1 MPNVLIPI
9 LGDQLSLNN
18 PALRDVD
25 PKNAVIVMAEVLD
38 ESTHVWS
45 SKMRSAVFLS
55 AMRHFHQALQS
66 NGWTVEYS
74 QLGQFKNL
82 PDAWKAACK
91 KYRSKVLRVCETGDQ
106 RVELYLK
113 QFCTEQQLAF
123 ELLDD
128 DHFLIS
134 RADFSRW
141 AGKAVENKK
150 AHLRMEMFYRFM
162 RKRHQVL
169 MQDDEPEGG
178 QWNYDADNRESFGSK
193 GPQDLPQAQHFKAD
207 AITLAVI
214 KDLARELPDQP
225 GSAADFCWPVT
236 RAQGLEA
243 LNQFIQYR
251 LARFGPTQDAM
262 WTDQPFLF
270 HSLLSVALNLK
281 LISPREVIDAAVA
294 AYKNGQADLASV
306 EGFIRQILGWREFMR
321 GVYWLD
327 MPHMKTANHF
337 QYQRA
342 LPSWYWT
349 GKTKMNCMSQAI
361 GQTLQYGYAHHIQRL
376 MITGNFALLAGIK
389 PQQVCDWYLAVYVD
403 AIEWVELPN
412 TAGMALYANGGRF
425 TTKPYV
431 ASGAYV
437 KRMSNY
443 CKSCE
448 YDPAQKVGPKA
459 CPMST
464 LYWDFLDRHRD
475 ELKANSR
482 AMLMMKN
489 YERLSEADLVAIR
502 EQAALTLKNIEQV

>member
-1 MPNVLIPI
+1 MPKYLIPI
-9 LGDQLSLNN
+9 LGDQLSLQN
-18 PALRDVD
+18 PALHGVKPAD
-25 PKNAVIVMAEVLD
+25 AIIVMAEAVH

-45 SKMRSAVFLS
+45 SAMRSAVFLS
-55 AMRHFHQALQS
+55 AMRHFHQELLE
-66 NGWTVEYS
+66 NGWTVHYS
-74 QLGQFKNL
+74 LLGQCNTL
-82 PDAWKAACK
+82 QDAWQLAVQLYKP
-91 KYRSKVLRVCETGDQ
+91 KVLRVCEAGDH
-106 RVELYLK
+106 RVEAALK
-113 QFCTEQQLAF
+113 QFSVDQGLQL

-134 RADFSRW
+134 RADFARW
-141 AGKAVENKK
+141 AGKSADNKK
-150 AHLRMEMFYRFM
+150 AHLRMEVFYRFM
-162 RKRHQVL
+162 RKRQNVL

-193 GPQDLPQAQHFKAD
+193 GPKDLPETKHFEAD
-207 AITLAVI
+207 AITLKVI
-214 KDLARELPDQP
+214 ADLARVLPDQP
-225 GSAADFCWPVT
+225 GQANAFCWPVT
-236 RAQGLEA
+236 RAQGLQA
-243 LNQFIQYR
+243 LDNFIQYR

-281 LISPREVIDAAVA
+281 LIGPREVIDAATV
-294 AYKNGQADLASV
+294 AYKKGQADLASV
-306 EGFIRQILGWREFMR
+306 EGFVRQILGWREFMR

-327 MPHMKTANHF
+327 MPQMKTANHF
-337 QYQRA
+337 GYSRG
-342 LPSWYWT
+342 LPAWYWT
-349 GKTKMNCMSQAI
+349 GQTEMNCMSQAI

-376 MITGNFALLAGIK
+376 MITGNFALLAGLE

-443 CKSCE
+443 CKTCV

-464 LYWDFLDRHRD
+464 LYWNFLDRHRD

-489 YERLSEADLVAIR
+489 YERLSESDLEAIR
-502 EQAALTLKNIEQV
+502 KQAASTLKNIDNI

>member
-1 MPNVLIPI
+1 
-9 LGDQLSLNN
+9 
-18 PALRDVD
+18 
-25 PKNAVIVMAEVLD
+25 
-38 ESTHVWS
+38 
-45 SKMRSAVFLS
+45 
-55 AMRHFHQALQS
+55 
-66 NGWTVEYS
+66 
-74 QLGQFKNL
+74 
-82 PDAWKAACK
+82 
-91 KYRSKVLRVCETGDQ
+91 
-106 RVELYLK
+106 
-113 QFCTEQQLAF
+113 
-123 ELLDD
+123 
-128 DHFLIS
+128 
-134 RADFSRW
+134 
-141 AGKAVENKK
+141 
-150 AHLRMEMFYRFM
+150 
-162 RKRHQVL
+162 
-169 MQDDEPEGG
+169 
-178 QWNYDADNRESFGSK
+178 
-193 GPQDLPQAQHFKAD
+193 
-207 AITLAVI
+207 
-214 KDLARELPDQP
+214 
-225 GSAADFCWPVT
+225 
-236 RAQGLEA
+236 
-243 LNQFIQYR
+243 
-251 LARFGPTQDAM
+251 M

-281 LISPREVIDAAVA
+281 LISPREVIDAATVA
-294 AYKNGQADLASV
+294 YQKGQTDLASV

-337 QYQRA
+337 QYKRA

-376 MITGNFALLAGIK
+376 MITGNFALLAGIE

-443 CKSCE
+443 CKGCA

-489 YERLSEADLVAIR
+489 YERLSETDLVAIR
-502 EQAALTLKNIEQV
+502 EQAALTLKNIEQI